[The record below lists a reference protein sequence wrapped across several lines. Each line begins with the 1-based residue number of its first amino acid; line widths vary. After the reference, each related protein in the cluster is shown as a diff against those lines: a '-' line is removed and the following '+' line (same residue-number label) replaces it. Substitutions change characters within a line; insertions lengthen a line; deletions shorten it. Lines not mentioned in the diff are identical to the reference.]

1 MAPLE
6 TVSGRVV
13 APAAVG
19 ECVSSFLHSGAGA
32 GIAGVGGLMVTGP
45 VHVFNDA
52 LAGPTPTRRTDTGER
67 GMSEQH
73 AQAEEPGVRDHVEDV
88 ADGCGCTE
96 VWEHLGARRD
106 DEAATADD

>member
-1 MAPLE
+1 
-6 TVSGRVV
+6 
-13 APAAVG
+13 
-19 ECVSSFLHSGAGA
+19 
-32 GIAGVGGLMVTGP
+32 
-45 VHVFNDA
+45 
-52 LAGPTPTRRTDTGER
+52 
-67 GMSEQH
+67 MSEQH